1 MMMLAKGMMKWAGNY
16 EKLGLVEMKNG
27 GMVGLVSVVDA
38 PLLDPGVEGEG
49 GAGLSRVAPVR
60 GLRPLILTTHSE
72 NTLISSWLRLN

>member
-1 MMMLAKGMMKWAGNY
+1 
-16 EKLGLVEMKNG
+16 
-27 GMVGLVSVVDA
+27 MVCLVSVVDA

-72 NTLISSWLRLN
+72 NTVTAQLDCTKRGKRGEEIRQRRL